1 MNFFHYYLIII
12 NIITFIIYGID
23 KQKAKRNLWRIP
35 ESRLLLLAIIGGSF
49 GAYLGMHIWHHKT
62 KHVKFRLGIPVM
74 IAFQLLLLFFSSN
87 VIGSM
92 LR

>member
-12 NIITFIIYGID
+12 NIIAFITYGID

-35 ESRLLLLAIIGGSF
+35 EAQLLLLAIIGGSI

-62 KHVKFRLGIPVM
+62 KHVKFRLGIPV
-74 IAFQLLLLFFSSN
+74 IITFQLLLLFFSSH
-87 VIGSM
+87 VTGSM
-92 LR
+92 IR